1 MIDKRLHE
9 KLEERKQL
17 LAEINSAILAYDPV
31 LREKAR
37 DILLAEAFGVHS
49 WSSPANGHER
59 SGLPE
64 FSTNIRLASL
74 QDLMNRWPAKTQANR
89 ALLSA
94 YHLQMI
100 LGYGQISGRQI
111 QNNLKKLGFRL
122 TNVTV
127 ATFEN
132 AKTEPPRMKKTQS
145 RGKKGNQYAVTEA
158 GVRYVENKLNGVE
171 A

>member
-1 MIDKRLHE
+1 MINKRLRA
-9 KLEERKQL
+9 KLDERKRL

-37 DILLAEAFGVHS
+37 DILLTEVFGVHTS
-49 WSSPANGHER
+49 NTPTNGHEFSDLPQL
-59 SGLPE
+59 SGSVRP
-64 FSTNIRLASL
+64 ASL
-74 QDLMNRWPAKTQANR
+74 QDLMNRWPAKTQAER

-100 LGYGQISGRQI
+100 LRYRQVTARQI
-111 QNNLKKLGFRL
+111 QNNLKKLGLRL

-127 ATFEN
+127 ATSQN
-132 AKTEPPRMKKTQS
+132 AKIEPPRMKKTES
-145 RGKKGNQYAVTEA
+145 RGKQRNQYAVTDD
-158 GVRYVENKLNGVE
+158 GVRFVENKLNGAE

>member
-1 MIDKRLHE
+1 MIDKGLHK

-17 LAEINSAILAYDPV
+17 LAEINSAILGYDPV

-37 DILLAEAFGVHS
+37 DILLAEAFGIHTS
-49 WSSPANGHER
+49 TGPTNGHET
-59 SGLPE
+59 SDSSQLANG
-64 FSTNIRLASL
+64 IKIASL
-74 QDLMNRWPAKTQANR
+74 QDLMNRWPAKTQADR

-94 YHLQMI
+94 YHLQRI
-100 LGYGQISGRQI
+100 LGYRQVTGRQI

-127 ATFEN
+127 ATSIN

-145 RGKKGNQYAVTEA
+145 RGKKGNQYAVTDA
-158 GVRYVENKLNGVE
+158 GARFVENRLNGVE